1 MAEKVAINFEALNT
15 VGNQFQQQAEQVQQI
30 INLLTPKIEDLRGGG
45 WIGKGANAFY
55 LEMDDR
61 VLPTLI
67 ALKRALEE
75 TQSTLNQVATDFSN
89 ADDEISQIAASSQ

>member
-1 MAEKVAINFEALNT
+1 MADRVVVNFETLNT
-15 VGNQFQQQAEQVQQI
+15 VSGQFQQQAEQVQQV
-30 INLLTPKIEDLRGGG
+30 INLLTPRMEDLRTGG

-55 LEMDDR
+55 VEMDNL

-75 TQSTLNQVATDFSN
+75 TQDTLNRVSTDFSN
-89 ADDEISQIAASSQ
+89 ADDEIGQIAASGQ